1 MSTYFEVNV
10 VHSVKYRFNFFMKAL
25 IMSSTTT
32 AVSVVKQ
39 NEVLTK
45 ESIEKIDDFVSRYQ
59 DASQKSAVA
68 VIELARVIADA
79 YDRTKMTQK
88 ELDQF
93 LIKID
98 CVSTAKQSYLAKM
111 RRIGDSYNS
120 RFKDLMTALP
130 CAYTTLYKLTQLQ
143 DEEFAYLKDN
153 QLICTELSALKVNE
167 YVKKYVA
174 SIASDVVADA
184 VDAIDDP
191 SVDESLY
198 SYESHKSSTFVI
210 DFTATDFQTSAYKK
224 FAYEFAKLCEKY
236 DLLFDQINTSDLYK
250 FSKNK
255 ERLLEQRNKVIKR
268 NENEFLTFQEQHAK
282 KVAKNE
288 TKLKESSSQDVHS
301 VTYKKKVSDEVT
313 DVKVKELAV
322 A

>member
-1 MSTYFEVNV
+1 
-10 VHSVKYRFNFFMKAL
+10 
-25 IMSSTTT
+25 MSSTTT

-39 NEVLTK
+39 NDVLTK

-98 CVSTAKQSYLAKM
+98 CVSAAKQSYLAKM
-111 RRIGDSYNS
+111 KCIANKYDS
-120 RFKDLMTALP
+120 RFKDLMTSLP
-130 CAYTTLYKLTQLQ
+130 CAYTTLYKLTQLK
-143 DEEFAYLKDN
+143 DEEFAYLKDH
-153 QLICTELSALKVNE
+153 QLICTELSSLKVNE

-174 SIASDVVADA
+174 SVASDVVADA
-184 VDAIDDP
+184 VDAVDDK

-198 SYESHKSSTFVI
+198 SHETHSAINLVFDVS
-210 DFTATDFQTSAYKK
+210 ATDCTSAYKK
-224 FAYEFAKLCEKY
+224 FSYELAKLCEKY
-236 DLLFDQINTSDLYK
+236 DILFDQISTTNLYK
-250 FSKNK
+250 FSRSK
-255 ERLLEQRNKVIKR
+255 EQLLERRNQLIKR

-282 KVAKNE
+282 EVAENE
-288 TKLKESSSQDVHS
+288 KKLKESSSQDAHK
-301 VTYKKKVSDEVT
+301 VTYKKKVNDEVT
-313 DVKVKELAV
+313 DVQVKELAV